1 MQQFYTFQ
9 ITALAC
15 LAASAFAFV
24 PALKAAEAPES
35 ASVSKLLQDAKRQA
49 YGISLDADTLSS
61 YMRQPNLDW
70 RTHAAEI
77 ERMKNDIND
86 EAKTVGKL
94 NDARL
99 QAAPWQVTAID
110 RIIPLMK
117 ELATNTTNAIEFI
130 NKNQNTKPLT
140 VGDYKDY
147 LEANADTSKDLASLI
162 SDFVDYGSSKT
173 RAESLRQKL
182 ELPGK

>member
-1 MQQFYTFQ
+1 MQRLYMFQF
-9 ITALAC
+9 TALAC
-15 LAASAFAFV
+15 LVVGAFALV
-24 PALKAAEAPES
+24 PTLKAAEAPES
-35 ASVSKLLQDAKRQA
+35 PSVNKLLEDAKRQA
-49 YGISLDADTLSS
+49 YGISFDADTLYS
-61 YMRQPNLDW
+61 YVRQPNLDW

-99 QAAPWQVTAID
+99 QAAPWQVTSID
-110 RIIPLMK
+110 RIMPLMK
-117 ELATNTTNAIEFI
+117 ELATNTTNAIEYI
-130 NKNQNTKPLT
+130 NKYQNTRPLT

-147 LEANADTSKDLASLI
+147 LEANADTSKDLAGLI
-162 SDFVDYGSSKT
+162 SDFVDYGSSKN

-182 ELPGK
+182 ELPRK